1 MIGSCMTETDW
12 HNTVVGTMEHV
23 YQVVF
28 VLDVK
33 KETNTCKFVTIQGKA
48 FFCLFLLINYI
59 ISTTISV
66 ELKNKHEFVTVLVSG
81 MFFF

>member
-1 MIGSCMTETDW
+1 
-12 HNTVVGTMEHV
+12 MEHV

-48 FFCLFLLINYI
+48 FFRIFLLNNYI
-59 ISTTISV
+59 ISPTISV
-66 ELKNKHEFVTVLVSG
+66 ELKNKHEFVNVLVSG

>member
-1 MIGSCMTETDW
+1 
-12 HNTVVGTMEHV
+12 MEHV

-48 FFCLFLLINYI
+48 FFRLFLLINYI

-66 ELKNKHEFVTVLVSG
+66 ELKNKHEFVNVLVSVSYVY
-81 MFFF
+81 